1 MPRVRLKQPY
11 STTRIW
17 DKTLN
22 NLRLIYSATGEM
34 QVWIIDRLVEAELN
48 RIKELYPGI
57 LEGGDNEQG

>member
-1 MPRVRLKQPY
+1 MPRVKLKQPY

-34 QVWIIDRLVEAELN
+34 QVWIIDRLVEAELK
-48 RIKELYPGI
+48 RVKELYPGI
-57 LEGGDNEQG
+57 LDGDKHE